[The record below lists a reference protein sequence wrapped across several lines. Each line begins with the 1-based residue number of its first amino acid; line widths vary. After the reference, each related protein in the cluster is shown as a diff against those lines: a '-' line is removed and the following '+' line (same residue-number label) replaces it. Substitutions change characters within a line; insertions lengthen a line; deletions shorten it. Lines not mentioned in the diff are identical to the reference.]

1 MFFIFTYNNNPWRM
15 KLCDNRYYKICDA
28 NLVVGCFYVFLYCVF
43 LAINA
48 SCVGKIKQTKF
59 NADEIMIILDKKITN
74 GTVGYDDIFETKYG
88 IYDEHNAD
96 TAEALD
102 KLLEK
107 LKNNVKKDKNITNK
121 VIDVDDILQKNL
133 DKIVDRIVDEKY
145 FKYGIYGADKNLWFA
160 KDRKQRAPFN
170 FFQQQFLLLAST
182 DTLKKLTLL
191 SISRMTNGER
201 VYVANYGSFW
211 VLYGNNNHLEEGFEL
226 LKQIVD
232 RIEKKY
238 FVQKKQ
244 LSKSDLNVLKTVIG
258 MKKFNDIKTN
268 GFSEYVS
275 KTVLISKSS
284 DIVKR
289 CEAIL
294 INNGIRI

>member
-1 MFFIFTYNNNPWRM
+1 M
-15 KLCDNRYYKICDA
+15 KLCDNRYYKICST
-28 NLVVGCFYVFLYCVF
+28 NLFVGCFYVFLYCVF
-43 LAINA
+43 LVINS
-48 SCVGKIKQTKF
+48 SCAGKIKQTKF
-59 NADEIMIILDKKITN
+59 NANEIIIMLAKKIDN
-74 GTVGYDDIFETKYG
+74 GTLSYDDIFETKYG

-133 DKIVDRIVDEKY
+133 DKIVDRPVDEKY